1 MKKKPFGALI
11 GFALLGIGLTSIIL
25 NMTGLQLAFMSFMS
39 YFSEAIG
46 FLIYLMMMITGG
58 VIMYL
63 SLTRWKG

>member
-1 MKKKPFGALI
+1 MKKKPIGALI

-39 YFSEAIG
+39 NFSDALG
-46 FLIYLMMMITGG
+46 FLIYLIMMILGG

-63 SLTRWKG
+63 SLTRWKA